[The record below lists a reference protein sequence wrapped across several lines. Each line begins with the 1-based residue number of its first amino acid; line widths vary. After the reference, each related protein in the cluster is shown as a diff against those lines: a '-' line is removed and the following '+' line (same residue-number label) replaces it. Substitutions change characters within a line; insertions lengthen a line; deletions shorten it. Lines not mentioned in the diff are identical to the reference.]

1 MATRWAVRSGSSRKP
16 HHQQATH
23 EGPAASCLWPHVD
36 GRTYRKRGDH
46 LCKPR
51 ADHAIAFAQERAGE
65 QEICVHTKD
74 RWARTSFILAPWQ
87 RDDIVRPLFGE
98 VRWDEAWGATSGAT
112 ASPGSSWR
120 ARTASPS
127 CWRSSRSTC
136 SWPTGVEGTEIYG
149 CAMDK
154 PQAHKVFE
162 VAARM
167 VKLSP
172 VLSRRL
178 RAIEHQARIVDEK
191 TGSYYE
197 VVAADSMGNL
207 GHNPSAV
214 IFDEVLNQPN
224 GDLWSAR
231 CVPAW
236 VPGCNR

>member
-1 MATRWAVRSGSSRKP
+1 
-16 HHQQATH
+16 
-23 EGPAASCLWPHVD
+23 
-36 GRTYRKRGDH
+36 
-46 LCKPR
+46 
-51 ADHAIAFAQERAGE
+51 
-65 QEICVHTKD
+65 
-74 RWARTSFILAPWQ
+74 
-87 RDDIVRPLFGE
+87 
-98 VRWDEAWGATSGAT
+98 
-112 ASPGSSWR
+112 
-120 ARTASPS
+120 
-127 CWRSSRSTC
+127 
-136 SWPTGVEGTEIYG
+136 
-149 CAMDK
+149 MDK

-162 VAARM
+162 VTARM

-178 RAIEHQARIVDEK
+178 RVIEHQACIVDEK